1 MSRTFHRGANN
12 IIVVKDKG
20 MIVDN
25 FPAPKTIETL
35 DMPNVGDLR
44 YSVEDE
50 QIVNID
56 EVFAKYQ
63 ENKIEEDPVLDDSTY
78 TMFTCKACGTFNEQQ
93 TLTIYKSGRYQT
105 LCKNCEAD
113 NGWDTEDYNHDI
125 PNAAAIRELSDAV
138 TSVEEKIAALNML
151 ETDQCVRVG
160 DLGLTEAHVWDEDS
174 IISKKDAIDLARLE
188 RAKLR
193 EARTQELLEA
203 EKSLGIQ
210 RMKEYGEGKL
220 GTSIAV
226 GTHEPNTLP
235 WLLARAEGIGGSDKI
250 GYLNENNEF
259 IPYDGRHLRP
269 MLASKSPAA
278 IEKIKR
284 TARTEPLTE
293 GQIDDSSLPIKI
305 GNALERTIQYE
316 FAVTHP
322 EYTHYED
329 KSSRVAEGRP
339 HHRFNPDGVL
349 QDNKTG
355 EYGIFEAKTSR
366 NAETFE
372 KALPGYKAQCLHNAA
387 AANLPFAVLVADV
400 EGEPTQRVLRLDF
413 TPQEL
418 ETYRQNLDH
427 IWFTAKP
434 EFERS
439 MGKFR

>member
-1 MSRTFHRGANN
+1 MARTFHKGANN

-25 FPAPKTIETL
+25 FPAPKSIPTY
-35 DMPNVGDLR
+35 DMPSVGDLR
-44 YSVEDE
+44 YTVAEESV
-50 QIVNID
+50 VNLD
-56 EVFAKYQ
+56 EVIARYQ
-63 ENKIEEDPVLDDSTY
+63 ETQIEDLIVDENSVTS
-78 TMFTCKACGTFNEQQ
+78 FTCKECGTENSN
-93 TLTIYKSGRYQT
+93 TKVIVYRSGRYET
-105 LCKNCEAD
+105 LCASCGTD
-113 NGWDTEDYNHDI
+113 NGWHASEYDQDI
-125 PNAAAIRELSDAV
+125 PNAEAIRTLTDSITLVD
-138 TSVEEKIAALNML
+138 EKIAALQTLNAD
-151 ETDQCVRVG
+151 EYVRVG
-160 DLGLTEAHVWDEDS
+160 DLGLTEAHIWDEDS

-188 RAKLR
+188 KATFR
-193 EARTQELLEA
+193 EARTVALLEA
-203 EKSLGIQ
+203 EAALGIE
-210 RMKEYGEGKL
+210 RMKEYGEGNL
-220 GTSIAV
+220 GSSIAV

-235 WLLARAEGIGGSDKI
+235 WLLARAEGVGGSDKI

-269 MLASKSPAA
+269 MLASKSRMA
-278 IEKIKR
+278 IEKIKK
-284 TARTEPLTE
+284 TARTEPLAE
-293 GQIDDSSLPIKI
+293 GEVDDASLPIKI

-322 EYTHYED
+322 EYTHYQD

-355 EYGIFEAKTSR
+355 KYGIFEAKTSR

-372 KALPGYKAQCLHNAA
+372 KAVPGYKAQCLHNAA
-387 AANLPFAVLVADV
+387 AAGLNFAVLVADV
-400 EGEPTQRVLRLDF
+400 EGETQQRVLRLDF
-413 TPQEL
+413 TDKEL
-418 ETYRQNLDH
+418 ADYRARLDH